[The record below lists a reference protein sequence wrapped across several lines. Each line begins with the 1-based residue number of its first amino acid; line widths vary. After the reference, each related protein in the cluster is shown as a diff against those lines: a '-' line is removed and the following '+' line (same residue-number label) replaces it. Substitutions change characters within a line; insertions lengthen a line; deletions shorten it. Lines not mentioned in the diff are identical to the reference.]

1 MKKTLIIIFGLIMIL
16 ILGCILVW
24 NMLPTIVS
32 HQLSKYAGVSVSIS
46 DIRISPHHIKVDG
59 IRIDNPSGYA
69 KTPRALSVD
78 TFYAG
83 VPFTHFFDDQIVID
97 EMKMDHTYIGLEFD
111 SPNSKSGN
119 WTTIMHNMNKSTA
132 EGKEKAKKKEKSTS
146 VLIKRLV
153 ITDLQIELAYKTGG
167 NPNKKLRPIDRL
179 ELTNISSEGGIPTAQ
194 IMNMIMQETLRNIF
208 SKEGLQNMLD
218 GILNPNNAGGGVTN
232 TLKGLF
238 SGLILLDND
247 WNDLE
252 IQRYEEE
259 GR

>member
-1 MKKTLIIIFGLIMIL
+1 MKKTLIIIFGLIIIL

-32 HQLSKYAGVSVSIS
+32 HQLSNYAGVSVSIS
-46 DIRISPHHIKVDG
+46 DIRISPNHIKVDG
-59 IRIDNPSGYA
+59 IRIDNPSGYS

-194 IMNMIMQETLRNIF
+194 IMNIIMQETLRNIF

-218 GILNPNNAGGGVTN
+218 GILNPNDAGGGVTN

-238 SGLILLDND
+238 SGLILLDNE

-252 IQRYEEE
+252 TQRYEEE